1 MKPKRKLKK
10 YLVSLMEYEILDKI
24 NDPADLRALNK
35 KELVKLSKELR
46 HFLIDSVS
54 KTGGHLAAGLG
65 AIEITIA
72 LHKVFNT
79 PSDKLVW
86 DIGHQCYPHKIL
98 TGRKHLMPTLRK
110 QNGLSGFLKREE
122 SEYDVFGAGHSS
134 TSISA
139 AVGIDAANRLIKD
152 TSNTIAII
160 GDGGLTAGMAY
171 EALSHAGD
179 MKSNILVILNDNEM
193 SISPNVGAVHK
204 YLTRIMT
211 SKTVSTL
218 RKGGKKVLEKIKPI
232 EDLAKRVEGSAKNLI
247 APGLFFEELG
257 FKYYGPVNGHDVL
270 GLIEIL
276 DNLKDKKGPRFLHI
290 MTKKGKGY
298 KLAEQNPISF
308 HGVKPFDT
316 KTGKAN
322 VEKKVKELTYTN
334 IFSKWIEHF
343 AQKDNKLVA
352 ITPAMREG
360 SGLVDFQEKYPDRYF
375 DVGIAEQHAMT
386 FAGGLACN
394 NMKPIVAIYS
404 TFLQRA
410 YDQLIHDIVVQD
422 LDILLAIDR
431 AGIVGADGETH
442 QGIYDIS
449 FLRILPK
456 IIIMTPSD
464 ESEMVKMLT
473 TGYKHKGL
481 AAVRYPR
488 GNITGVDYEKD
499 LMNSVPI
506 GKANVVRKGVDI
518 AYLVFGTML
527 SSIKKVADSNNA
539 TVIDMRFVKPIDE
552 DIIVE
557 VCGSHRYI
565 FTVED
570 NTILGGAGSAVN
582 EVLVKYGVNK
592 IVKNLGIPDETI
604 PHGNQ
609 NDVLA
614 SIGMDYNSILGTT
627 INHIKFMEEYE
638 KKAR

>member
-1 MKPKRKLKK
+1 
-10 YLVSLMEYEILDKI
+10 MEYEILDRV
-24 NDPADLRALNK
+24 NYPADIRALKK
-35 KELVKLSKELR
+35 KELVRLSKELR

-79 PSDKLVW
+79 PNDKLVW

-98 TGRKHLMPTLRK
+98 TGRKHLMSTLRK
-110 QNGLSGFLKREE
+110 KDGISGFLKREE

-139 AVGIDAANRLIKD
+139 AVGIDAANKLIKD
-152 TSNTIAII
+152 SSNTVAII

-257 FKYYGPVNGHDVL
+257 FKYYGPVDGHDVI
-270 GLIEIL
+270 GLVEIL

-308 HGVKPFDT
+308 HGVNPFDT
-316 KTGKAN
+316 KTGKASI
-322 VEKKVKELTYTN
+322 EKKTKELTYTN
-334 IFSKWIEHF
+334 IFSKWIEYTAH
-343 AQKDNKLVA
+343 KDHKLVA

-360 SGLVDFQEKYPDRYF
+360 SGLVGFQEKYPDRYF
-375 DVGIAEQHAMT
+375 DVGIAEQHAIT
-386 FAGGLACN
+386 FAAGLACN
-394 NMKPIVAIYS
+394 KAKPIVAIYS

-410 YDQLIHDIVVQD
+410 YDQLIHDVVVQD

-442 QGIYDIS
+442 QGVYDIS
-449 FLRILPK
+449 FLRVLPK
-456 IIIMTPSD
+456 ILIMTPSD
-464 ESEMVKMLT
+464 ESEMIKMLT
-473 TGYKHKGL
+473 TGYNHNGL

-488 GNITGVDYEKD
+488 GNIAGVEFE
-499 LMNSVPI
+499 NGFSETINI
-506 GKANVVRKGVDI
+506 GKARRIRNGVDI

-527 SSIKKVADSNNA
+527 SSIKKVAESNNA
-539 TVIDMRFVKPIDE
+539 TIIDMRFVKPIDE

-557 VCGSHRYI
+557 VCNTHRYV

-582 EVLVKYGVNK
+582 EVLVKYRINK

-609 NDVLA
+609 NDILA
-614 SIGMDYNSILGTT
+614 SIGMDYNGILGTT
-627 INHIKFMEEYE
+627 SNHIKFMEEYE
-638 KKAR
+638 KKVR